1 MAKYG
6 ISKEG
11 ADSMR
16 NLASSLQKG
25 TDDIREGGNAL
36 RSEITGIGEG
46 LGVYEEQILELV
58 AEINLAQTK
67 GQQAVETLIS
77 KANHKAADIESL
89 VSAGLA

>member
-16 NLASSLQKG
+16 NLANSLKKG
-25 TDDIREGGNAL
+25 TEDIREGGNAL
-36 RSEITGIGEG
+36 RSEISGIGEG

-58 AEINLAQTK
+58 VEVNLVQTK
-67 GQQAVETLIS
+67 GQQAVDTLIT
-77 KANHKAADIESL
+77 KVNRKAADIDSL

>member
-46 LGVYEEQILELV
+46 LGE
-58 AEINLAQTK
+58 
-67 GQQAVETLIS
+67 QAVETLIS
-77 KANHKAADIESL
+77 KANNKAADIESL

>member
-16 NLASSLQKG
+16 NLASRLQKG

-77 KANHKAADIESL
+77 KANNKAADIESL

>member
-1 MAKYG
+1 MARYG

-16 NLASSLQKG
+16 NLANSLRRG
-25 TDDIREGGNAL
+25 TDDIREGGNNL
-36 RSEITGIGEG
+36 RSEIAGIGEG

-58 AEINLAQTK
+58 TEINLAQTK
-67 GQQAVETLIS
+67 GQQAVETLIT
-77 KANHKAADIESL
+77 KANNKAADIDSL